1 MSQGS
6 RIVRSV
12 LIIALTLAAVCC
24 SAQAKRMIPDD
35 NLALPV
41 LVILK
46 NKTGATLGFGSGFYF
61 GKNTDQYLVTAKHVI
76 AQGLPN
82 ERTHQPEIPDLV
94 LELIS
99 YSKDLPTQKRILL
112 RVDFKV
118 VLDKGDV
125 RPHKTRDVAVIK
137 IATLKQEQDHSMM
150 AYFSPGVTKVE
161 FADSG
166 LVATGLF
173 QVRKFDQVLVGN
185 DAILYGYPASLGLP
199 DSPQFDPLRPL
210 LRRAF
215 IAGKDPQRQSIIVD
229 GPVYRGNS
237 GGPVFQ
243 IEQDPAQT
251 AFYLIGIM
259 VEFIPLTEK
268 AADFTMLLNSG
279 YSVAEP
285 IDFALE
291 LMP

>member
-6 RIVRSV
+6 RIVRSS
-12 LIIALTLAAVCC
+12 LIIALTLLAVC

-35 NLALPV
+35 NLAFPV
-41 LVILK
+41 LVVLK
-46 NKTGATLGFGSGFYF
+46 NKAGATFGFGSGFYF

-76 AQGLPN
+76 ASGLPS
-82 ERTHQPEIPDLV
+82 EKTKQPQIPDLV
-94 LELIS
+94 LELVS
-99 YSKDLPTQKRILL
+99 YSKDLPMPQRILL

-118 VLDKGDV
+118 LLDKGDV
-125 RPHKTRDVAVIK
+125 KPHKTRDVAVIK
-137 IATLKQEQDHSMM
+137 VGTLKEEQDHSMM

-166 LVATGLF
+166 LVSTGMY

-199 DSPQFDPLRPL
+199 DFPQFDPLRPL

-215 IAGKDPQRQSIIVD
+215 IAGKDPLRRSIIVD

-243 IEQDPAQT
+243 IEQEPAQT
-251 AFYLIGIM
+251 SFYLIGVM

-268 AADFTMLLNSG
+268 P
-279 YSVAEP
+279 P
-285 IDFALE
+285 ILRCF
-291 LMP
+291 